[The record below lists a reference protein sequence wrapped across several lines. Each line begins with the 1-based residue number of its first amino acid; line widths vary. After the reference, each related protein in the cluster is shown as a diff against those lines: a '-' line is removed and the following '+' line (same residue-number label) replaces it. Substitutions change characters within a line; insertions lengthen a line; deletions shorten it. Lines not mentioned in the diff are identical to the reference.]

1 MAEDADDKKKAKA
14 IRQMKK
20 TEQQSQTYQKLKFK
34 RGLIREGGGVSRLQ
48 VPVPWPTAEDYDDKE
63 DYDLEDPK
71 STNQKEPRK
80 WKEVNCPK
88 DIEFPLRLRNQRHFG
103 QAESDGTPFTR
114 ESMKHK
120 FNWSASTNEA

>member
-20 TEQQSQTYQKLKFK
+20 TEQQGRTYQKFKFK
-34 RGLIREGGGVSRLQ
+34 RGLICDGGGISRLQ
-48 VPVPWPTAEDYDDKE
+48 VPMSLPTAADYDDSE

-71 STNQKEPRK
+71 STNQKD
-80 WKEVNCPK
+80 PK
-88 DIEFPLRLRNQRHFG
+88 VSGGEIIAQKKLNSYCDFG
-103 QAESDGTPFTR
+103 IKGTPFTG

-120 FNWSASTNEA
+120 FNRERFNK

>member
-14 IRQMKK
+14 IRQIKK
-20 TEQQSQTYQKLKFK
+20 TEQQSRTYQKLKFK
-34 RGLIREGGGVSRLQ
+34 RGLICDGGGISRLQ
-48 VPVPWPTAEDYDDKE
+48 VPVLCPTSADDDNKE

-71 STNQKEPRK
+71 SKNQKDPSK

-88 DIEFPLRLRNQRHFG
+88 EIEFLLRLWNQRHFG
-103 QAESDGTPFTR
+103 LAENDGTPFTG

-120 FNWSASTNEA
+120 FN